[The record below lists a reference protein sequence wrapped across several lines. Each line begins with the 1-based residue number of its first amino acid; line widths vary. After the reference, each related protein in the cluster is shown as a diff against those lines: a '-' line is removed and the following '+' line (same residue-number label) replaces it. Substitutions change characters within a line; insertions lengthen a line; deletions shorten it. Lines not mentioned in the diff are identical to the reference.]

1 MLGVPLSNRKTMNK
15 KLIVVALVAV
25 VVIGVF
31 YYLANKKTNEVQ
43 APVTPTE
50 ETKKPAEET
59 KAPVTEDK
67 EEVKTTP
74 AEGETKTAEVQPE
87 EVIGKS
93 AGGRDIRAY
102 HYGTGAKEILL
113 VGGIHGGYSWN
124 TALLAYQMMDYLD
137 ANPKAIPSG
146 VRVTVIPVLNPD
158 GLSRVVDSAGRFKP
172 TDVST
177 SPEAKTAGRFNSNN
191 VDLNRN
197 FDCNWQATA
206 VWQNK
211 TVSGGTG
218 VFSEP
223 EARAI
228 RDYAQKPEI
237 TAVVAWYS
245 SAGGVFS
252 SSCNGEVSAATQ
264 TMTDVYAKASG
275 YPAHKDFD
283 YYEISGDMTN
293 WFAKNNVPAIGVVL
307 TSSDDVEWDKNLAG
321 VKAVLANFS
330 K

>member
-1 MLGVPLSNRKTMNK
+1 MNK
-15 KLIVVALVAV
+15 KIVFITIIAIA
-25 VVIGVF
+25 VIGGF
-31 YYLANKKTNEVQ
+31 YYLANKK
-43 APVTPTE
+43 P
-50 ETKKPAEET
+50 
-59 KAPVTEDK
+59 
-67 EEVKTTP
+67 
-74 AEGETKTAEVQPE
+74 AEVQTSITQTGETETPAAETVATSTKNENEASVTPEETQTNPVEVKPE

-93 AGGRDIRAY
+93 AGGRDIMAY
-102 HYGTGAKEILL
+102 HYGTGSKEILL

-124 TALLAYQMMDYLD
+124 TALLAYQMMDYFD
-137 ANPKAIPSG
+137 ANPTAIPSG
-146 VRVTVIPVLNPD
+146 IKVTIIPVLNPD
-158 GLSRVVDSAGRFKP
+158 GLNRVVDSTGRFKP

-177 SPEAKTAGRFNSNN
+177 SPEARIAGRFNANN

-206 VWQNK
+206 VWQSK
-211 TVSGGTG
+211 TVSGGTK
-218 VFSEP
+218 VFSEL
-223 EARAI
+223 EAQAI

-237 TAVVAWYS
+237 TAVIAWYS

-252 SSCNGEVSAATQ
+252 SSCNGAVAETQ

-321 VKAVLANFS
+321 VKAVLDHFNN